1 MHKKALDGGLFRFHR
16 AQSPFY
22 KGDGIETFKKS
33 FYLPVFSFK
42 NARAALIFAF
52 TGFGNLQNWFHQSYQ
67 SL

>member
-1 MHKKALDGGLFRFHR
+1 MHG
-16 AQSPFY
+16 AQSAFY

-52 TGFGNLQNWFHQSYQ
+52 TGFG
-67 SL
+67 SLGGTNFATWLNQTKRPNHLPF